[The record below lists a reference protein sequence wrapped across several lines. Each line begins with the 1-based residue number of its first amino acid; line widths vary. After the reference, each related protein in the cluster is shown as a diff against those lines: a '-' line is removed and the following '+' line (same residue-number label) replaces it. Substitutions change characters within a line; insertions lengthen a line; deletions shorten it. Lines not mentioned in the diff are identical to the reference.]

1 MPCTWIMSHGT
12 AAPAPGTAVGNG
24 HPGCGKSTLLNVI
37 AGLDRPDDG
46 SVEVAG
52 GRIDGRNEEWLAI
65 GALVLIGPLA
75 LLAANLLAAWPGQR
89 AARLR
94 SAQVLRA
101 E

>member
-1 MPCTWIMSHGT
+1 MSHGT
-12 AAPAPGTAVGNG
+12 AAPAPGRAVGNG

-75 LLAANLLAAWPGQR
+75 LLAANLLAVWPGQR